1 MKFLNFQGEQIY
13 PSEDP
18 HILDSDN
25 ILAIQSVRTQHSGK
39 YACTATSEL
48 GYHKSK
54 DIMLD
59 VKCKTLLIFPFWH
72 VYFEDSPKCL
82 PDQQLEFQATPF
94 LAVPLSCTVL
104 ANPRENVSFQWI
116 YNTSEVQFE
125 DKVFQDS
132 FHMMTRTIMIIVGH
146 HYRRRVHN

>member
-1 MKFLNFQGEQIY
+1 MKFLKFQDEQIY

-59 VKCKTLLIFPFWH
+59 VKCRTLIIFPF
-72 VYFEDSPKCL
+72 
-82 PDQQLEFQATPF
+82 
-94 LAVPLSCTVL
+94 
-104 ANPRENVSFQWI
+104 
-116 YNTSEVQFE
+116 
-125 DKVFQDS
+125 
-132 FHMMTRTIMIIVGH
+132 
-146 HYRRRVHN
+146 

>member
-1 MKFLNFQGEQIY
+1 MKFLIFQDEQIY

-39 YACTATSEL
+39 YTCMATSEL
-48 GYHKSK
+48 GHYKSK
-54 DIMLD
+54 EIMLD
-59 VKCKTLLIFPFWH
+59 VKCKTLLVFPFWH

-82 PDQQLEFQATPF
+82 PDQQLEFKATPF

-125 DKVFQDS
+125 NKVFQEIFDI
-132 FHMMTRTIMIIVGH
+132 MTLTIMTITGH
-146 HYRRRVHN
+146 KYWRRVHH

>member
-18 HILDSDN
+18 HIPDSDN

-39 YACTATSEL
+39 YTCTATSEL
-48 GYHKSK
+48 GYHTSK

-59 VKCKTLLIFPFWH
+59 VKCRTLIIFPFWH
-72 VYFEDSPKCL
+72 IYFEDSPKCL

-125 DKVFQDS
+125 DKVFQDT
-132 FHMMTRTIMIIVGH
+132 FHMMTRTIMIIAGH